1 MKAMQVQSTKQL
13 QDQAQSNEKSRSKL
27 ASEIEAEKTTGQ
39 KMNQDYQNQVQHLKA
54 ESAKSL
60 M

>member
-1 MKAMQVQSTKQL
+1 MQVQSTKQL